1 MEESKIKKLMFNEV
15 SLIVAICGGVLSMFI
30 FLTGLPDDNNVAIQL
45 QQQRITAQ
53 EETIATITQTQQ
65 NDTKE
70 VKSEIQGLRD
80 EIQTL
85 TNCIVKLET
94 IINERIPKE

>member
-80 EIQTL
+80 EIQAL